1 MVAGRLSILTVGG
14 PPLGLPGARM
24 NSAASAAGS
33 LDNEDVSVSGLGHV
47 ILASSAGTLIEW
59 YDFYLYAILTVVLS
73 GQFFPG
79 SLATGFL
86 FSLGALW
93 AGFAVRPF
101 GAAFFGHIGDLV
113 GRKNTFLVT
122 LSVMGVATFSVGLL
136 PTYKQIGMAAPI
148 LLVLLRCLQGLAL
161 GGEYGGAATYVAEHA
176 PDHQRGLYTSFIQT
190 TATLGLFA
198 ALLIVLITR
207 IQLGDAAFQAWG
219 WRIPFL
225 LSLVLVVFSLWI
237 RLRLKESPLFTRLK
251 KEGKTSASPITD
263 ISRKNWGLILLALFG
278 ATAGQAVVW
287 YTGQFYALIFLTK
300 TLGVNYK
307 DAYVMIAIALVLA
320 TPFFVVFGWLSD
332 KIGRKPLILT
342 GCALAAL
349 TYWPIYHLMASA
361 AVKVNDHVV
370 VNQPLMIALIFVQVF
385 YVAMVYGPIA
395 ALLVELF
402 PAKIRYTSMSIPYH
416 LGNGEFGGLTPLVAT
431 WLAAWW
437 IANHPGDVNAKYM
450 GLIWPIAIA
459 TMTFFVG
466 LIWLPET
473 RDRRIWDEFDD

>member
-1 MVAGRLSILTVGG
+1 MASTRTVANRQPGTNTLT
-14 PPLGLPGARM
+14 
-24 NSAASAAGS
+24 
-33 LDNEDVSVSGLGHV
+33 HV

-101 GAAFFGHIGDLV
+101 GAAFFGHIGDMI
-113 GRKNTFLVT
+113 GRRYTFIVT
-122 LSVMGVATFSVGLL
+122 LSVMGLATFCVGLL
-136 PTYKQIGMAAPI
+136 PTYQKVGLLAPA

-161 GGEYGGAATYVAEHA
+161 GGEYGGAATFVAEHA
-176 PDHQRGLYTSFIQT
+176 PEHQRGLYTSFIQT

-198 ALLIVLITR
+198 ALIVVLLAR
-207 IQLGDAAFQAWG
+207 VQLGDAAFQAWG

-225 LSLVLVVFSLWI
+225 ISLVLVVFSLYI
-237 RLRLKESPLFTRLK
+237 RIKLKESPLFVKLK
-251 KEGKTSASPITD
+251 AEGKTSKSPITD
-263 ISRKNWGLILLALFG
+263 ISGKNWGLIAIALFG

-287 YTGQFYALIFLTK
+287 YTGQFYVLVFLTK
-300 TLGVNYK
+300 TLSVNYK
-307 DAYVMIAIALVLA
+307 DAYIMIAIALALA
-320 TPFFVVFGWLSD
+320 SPFFIFFGWLSD
-332 KIGRKPLILT
+332 KIGRKPLLLT

-349 TYWPIYHLMASA
+349 TYWPIYHGMAG
-361 AVKVNDHVV
+361 AVTKVGSVV
-370 VNQPLMIALIFVQVF
+370 TVNQPVMVSLIFLQVF
-385 YVAMVYGPIA
+385 YVTLVYAPIA

-402 PAKIRYTSMSIPYH
+402 PARIRYTSMSIPYH
-416 LGNGEFGGLTPLVAT
+416 LGNGEFGGLTPLMAT
-431 WLAAWW
+431 WIATWWLAA
-437 IANHPGDVNAKYM
+437 HPGDANAKYM

-466 LIWLPET
+466 LFFLPET
-473 RDRRIWDEFDD
+473 RNRRIFDEAN

>member
-1 MVAGRLSILTVGG
+1 MASTPAAGKNLAASLA
-14 PPLGLPGARM
+14 AR
-24 NSAASAAGS
+24 SAALEGASS
-33 LDNEDVSVSGLGHV
+33 LTHV

-73 GQFFPG
+73 SQFFPG

-101 GAAFFGHIGDLV
+101 GAAFFGHVGDLI
-113 GRKNTFLVT
+113 GRKYTFIAT
-122 LSVMGVATFSVGLL
+122 LSIMGLSTFGIGLL
-136 PTYKQIGMAAPI
+136 PTYQKVGLLAPA
-148 LLVLLRCLQGLAL
+148 LLVGLRCLQGLAL
-161 GGEYGGAATYVAEHA
+161 GGEYGGSATFVAEHA

-198 ALLIVLITR
+198 ALILVLVVR
-207 IQLGDAAFQAWG
+207 VQLGDHAFQAWG

-237 RLRLKESPLFTRLK
+237 RIRLKESPLFAKLK
-251 KEGKTSASPITD
+251 REGKTSKSPITA
-263 ISRKNWGLILLALFG
+263 ISGRNWALIALALFG

-287 YTGQFYALIFLTK
+287 YTGQFYALVFITK

-307 DAYVMIAIALVLA
+307 DAYTMIAIALALA
-320 TPFFVVFGWLSD
+320 TPFFILFGWLSD
-332 KIGRKPLILT
+332 KIGRKPLLLS

-349 TYWPIYHLMASA
+349 TYWPIYHAMAG
-361 AVKVNDHVV
+361 AVTKVGAIVT
-370 VNQPLMIALIFVQVF
+370 VNQPLMIFLIFLQVF
-385 YVAMVYGPIA
+385 YVTLVYAPIA

-416 LGNGEFGGLTPLVAT
+416 LGNGEFGGLTPLMAT
-431 WLAAWW
+431 WIATWWLAT
-437 IANHPGDVNAKYM
+437 HPGDVNARYM

-459 TMTFFVG
+459 TMTFFIG
-466 LIWLPET
+466 LFFLPET
-473 RDRRIWDEFDD
+473 KDRRIWDEV